1 MKKKVGVRRS
11 ACFYFIYFSLLKI
24 LLEGKELW
32 FKSFKII
39 ALGTGLLLQD
49 FFQQGLLFNCWKNP
63 NRKSS
68 ATSLGV

>member
-49 FFQQGLLFNCWKNP
+49 FFHIV
-63 NRKSS
+63 
-68 ATSLGV
+68 AD